1 MTDFSVKGKRLWN
14 LKIIYCFSGDSETPI
29 VDQYNL
35 KNCALHM
42 KTLDDVQWHVSNVYS
57 GNQFISIR
65 QNKSFTHVICSAEV
79 YFSDKIIT
87 KYSEAKTCFL
97 QVFYAESTQ
106 FLKSMSLSVLALF
119 QVDCTYFKNRCD
131 MIVLYSHSMECL
143 YRYNCSTISCARWLF
158 IERLFI
164 CAFDQE
170 MQKCGKAIQF
180 SIVIMNKIWTLERH
194 TCILKIIQCLKREKN
209 W

>member
-1 MTDFSVKGKRLWN
+1 
-14 LKIIYCFSGDSETPI
+14 
-29 VDQYNL
+29 
-35 KNCALHM
+35 M

-106 FLKSMSLSVLALF
+106 FLKFMSLSALALF

-143 YRYNCSTISCARWLF
+143 YRYNCSTIPRAYQEIIHLRVRPRNAKMRKGDS
-158 IERLFI
+158 I
-164 CAFDQE
+164 FDCDYE
-170 MQKCGKAIQF
+170 
-180 SIVIMNKIWTLERH
+180 
-194 TCILKIIQCLKREKN
+194 
-209 W
+209 